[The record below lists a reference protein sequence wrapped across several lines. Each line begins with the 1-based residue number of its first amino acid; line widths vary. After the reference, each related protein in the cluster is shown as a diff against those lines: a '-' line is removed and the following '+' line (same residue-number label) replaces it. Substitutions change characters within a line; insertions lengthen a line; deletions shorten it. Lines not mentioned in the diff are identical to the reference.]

1 MKKKLLLPLAMAAIL
16 LSVNVLA
23 FDFNNVSY
31 TAVYNANSMT
41 IDTDTLGGVTY
52 TTVSYEGLYNS
63 GEPGMPSLPID
74 YIRFVVPYNATNFT
88 VSTRDRGLSNI
99 NLDHLVYPCQRPWF
113 TDGPV
118 PPIAL
123 PDTSA
128 YYSGSSYPSQ
138 MAWVA
143 DEGYLAGENHIVT
156 VAVMPFR
163 YSHSTNADVL
173 TKTTRCSVTLNYQLS
188 DSLPMYPIVRN
199 DSLLREEGY
208 QLTRSMVVNPNQ
220 VKNFAPVNTFN
231 PGIGGIGIIQGGISG
246 NELNGGGITPPQPVD
261 SLLPPPGVDTTATG
275 TELQLVDVN
284 YPYLIVT
291 TPELKHAVRRI
302 EALKRQKG
310 YNVKVVTMNEVMH
323 DSIAM
328 HGDYVNGHIAYG
340 EGDSAGVLRQ
350 YLRHYFQNY
359 GTKYV
364 LLVGSD
370 VPYRTTTHVLYK
382 PCTFQSDLYFSDL
395 NADWEDNR
403 QFDKSGELCVGRILG
418 KTEEQVNNYTDKL
431 LRYELN
437 PGRGDY
443 SYVKNAFY
451 SQGCE
456 FIDVNTLG
464 HPSEIDIIRRAL
476 DSIYPTP
483 DSIIEPDVNT
493 TGIPYPSGEDIVN
506 ELNSTPYSFLSFHHH
521 GCPSSLRTCG
531 RDGPYGIIPP
541 MSFLWANNNEL
552 AYPFEWEKNDTLPEF
567 GLNNIKNKN
576 YPSICFSVSCITMP
590 YEIPQYYKDKGLTMT
605 FGESFTTGK
614 DYGGPAYVGNTHD
627 GVIARSAKL
636 EAKVIEKIVNGYHKL
651 GEAIRQ
657 GKSDFSLYMEG
668 NYVRYLAAT
677 QNLLGDPTLELWTD
691 IPQVYEGISVLRND
705 SNVIVNGVNGQ
716 PVTISICSNN
726 GRLTKNQTTSD
737 VTIDAVS
744 PNSVITLYKHGYIP
758 LFAPLRL
765 QKMNI
770 TKSQYVLAGDVM
782 AGKSIDN
789 RTHGD
794 VIVKNG
800 VEYEIEASGTVI
812 LQDGFSVE
820 KGATFAIYPSCF

>member
-1 MKKKLLLPLAMAAIL
+1 MKKMSVLPVAIAAVL
-16 LSVNVLA
+16 LSANALA
-23 FDFNNVSY
+23 VDLNKVSH
-31 TAVYNANSMT
+31 TAVYNSSNMT
-41 IDTDTLGGVTY
+41 IGTDTLGGVTY
-52 TTVSYEGLYNS
+52 STVSYEGLLN
-63 GEPGMPSLPID
+63 GGAPGMPSLPID
-74 YIRFVVPYNATNFT
+74 YIRFSVPYNATNFT
-88 VSTRDRGLSNI
+88 VTTTERGLMDQ
-99 NLDHLVYPCQRPWF
+99 NLNHLVYPCQRPWF

-163 YSHSTNADVL
+163 YSHSTTADVL

-220 VKNFAPVNTFN
+220 VKSFAPVNSAN
-231 PGIGGIGIIQGGISG
+231 PGIGDIGIIQGGIG
-246 NELNGGGITPPQPVD
+246 GYGLNGGGIIPPQPVD

-370 VPYRTTTHVLYK
+370 VPYRTTTHVLDK
-382 PCTFQSDLYFSDL
+382 PCTFQSDFYFSDL
-395 NADWEDNR
+395 NADWEDYR
-403 QFDKSGELCVGRILG
+403 QFDKTGELCVGRILG
-418 KTEEQVNNYTDKL
+418 KTEEQINNYTDKL
-431 LRYELN
+431 FRYELN

-443 SYVKNAFY
+443 SYLKNAFY
-451 SQGCE
+451 SQSFGFKDIYANLE
-456 FIDVNTLG
+456 
-464 HPSEIDIIRRAL
+464 EIEIIRESL
-476 DSIYPTP
+476 DSIYPNP
-483 DSIIEPDVNT
+483 DTIMGPEFFND
-493 TGIPYPSGEDIVN
+493 GIPYPSGEDIVN
-506 ELNSTPYSFLSFHHH
+506 KLNSTPYSFLSFHHH

>member
-1 MKKKLLLPLAMAAIL
+1 M
-16 LSVNVLA
+16 
-23 FDFNNVSY
+23 
-31 TAVYNANSMT
+31 
-41 IDTDTLGGVTY
+41 G
-52 TTVSYEGLYNS
+52 
-63 GEPGMPSLPID
+63 
-74 YIRFVVPYNATNFT
+74 
-88 VSTRDRGLSNI
+88 
-99 NLDHLVYPCQRPWF
+99 
-113 TDGPV
+113 
-118 PPIAL
+118 
-123 PDTSA
+123 
-128 YYSGSSYPSQ
+128 
-138 MAWVA
+138 
-143 DEGYLAGENHIVT
+143 
-156 VAVMPFR
+156 
-163 YSHSTNADVL
+163 
-173 TKTTRCSVTLNYQLS
+173 
-188 DSLPMYPIVRN
+188 
-199 DSLLREEGY
+199 
-208 QLTRSMVVNPNQ
+208 
-220 VKNFAPVNTFN
+220 
-231 PGIGGIGIIQGGISG
+231 
-246 NELNGGGITPPQPVD
+246 
-261 SLLPPPGVDTTATG
+261 
-275 TELQLVDVN
+275 
-284 YPYLIVT
+284 
-291 TPELKHAVRRI
+291 
-302 EALKRQKG
+302 
-310 YNVKVVTMNEVMH
+310 
-323 DSIAM
+323 
-328 HGDYVNGHIAYG
+328 
-340 EGDSAGVLRQ
+340 
-350 YLRHYFQNY
+350 
-359 GTKYV
+359 
-364 LLVGSD
+364 
-370 VPYRTTTHVLYK
+370 
-382 PCTFQSDLYFSDL
+382 
-395 NADWEDNR
+395 
-403 QFDKSGELCVGRILG
+403 
-418 KTEEQVNNYTDKL
+418 
-431 LRYELN
+431 
-437 PGRGDY
+437 
-443 SYVKNAFY
+443 
-451 SQGCE
+451 
-456 FIDVNTLG
+456 
-464 HPSEIDIIRRAL
+464 
-476 DSIYPTP
+476 
-483 DSIIEPDVNT
+483 
-493 TGIPYPSGEDIVN
+493 
-506 ELNSTPYSFLSFHHH
+506 
-521 GCPSSLRTCG
+521 
-531 RDGPYGIIPP
+531 
-541 MSFLWANNNEL
+541 
-552 AYPFEWEKNDTLPEF
+552 KNDTLPEF

>member
-1 MKKKLLLPLAMAAIL
+1 MKKMSVLPVAIAAVL
-16 LSVNVLA
+16 LSANALA
-23 FDFNNVSY
+23 VDLNKVSH
-31 TAVYNANSMT
+31 TAVYNSSNMT
-41 IDTDTLGGVTY
+41 IGTDTLGGVTY
-52 TTVSYEGLYNS
+52 STVSYEGLIN
-63 GEPGMPSLPID
+63 GGAPGMPSLPID
-74 YIRFVVPYNATNFT
+74 YIRFSVPYNATNFT
-88 VSTRDRGLSNI
+88 VTTTERGLMDQ
-99 NLDHLVYPCQRPWF
+99 NLNYLVYPCQRPWF

-370 VPYRTTTHVLYK
+370 VPYRTTTHVLDK
-382 PCTFQSDLYFSDL
+382 PCTFQSDFYFSDL
-395 NADWEDNR
+395 NADWEDYR
-403 QFDKSGELCVGRILG
+403 QFDKTGELCVGRILG
-418 KTEEQVNNYTDKL
+418 KTEEQINNYTDKL
-431 LRYELN
+431 FRYELN

-443 SYVKNAFY
+443 SYLKNAFY
-451 SQGCE
+451 SQSFGFKDIYANLE
-456 FIDVNTLG
+456 
-464 HPSEIDIIRRAL
+464 EIEIIRESL
-476 DSIYPTP
+476 DSIYPNP
-483 DSIIEPDVNT
+483 DTIMGPEFFND
-493 TGIPYPSGEDIVN
+493 GIPYPSGEDIVN
-506 ELNSTPYSFLSFHHH
+506 KLNLTPYSFLSFHHH
-521 GCPSSLRTCG
+521 GCPSSLMTCG
-531 RDGPYGIIPP
+531 KQGIDTVFPP
-541 MSFLWANNNEL
+541 ISFLWANNNEF
-552 AYPFEWEKNDTLPEF
+552 APPFAFNKTDTLPEF
-567 GLNNIKNKN
+567 GLNNIVNKY
-576 YPSICFSVSCITMP
+576 YPSICFTISCETMP

-605 FGESFTTGK
+605 FGESFTIGK
-614 DYGGPAYVGNTHD
+614 DYGGPAYVGNTQKGITPH
-627 GVIARSAKL
+627 SAYL
-636 EAKVIEKIVNGYHKL
+636 EAKVIEKIINGYHKL
-651 GEAIRQ
+651 GEANRQ
-657 GKSDFSLYMEG
+657 AKSEFYIFMGGTSA
-668 NYVRYLAAT
+668 RYLVAT
-677 QNLLGDPTLELWTD
+677 QNLLGDPSLELWTD
-691 IPQVYEGISVLRND
+691 IPQVYEGISVLRNQ
-705 SNVIVNGVNGQ
+705 SNVIINGVNGQ
-716 PVTISICSNN
+716 PANISICSNN
-726 GRLTKNQTTSD
+726 GRLTTNQITSD

-758 LFAPLRL
+758 LFTPLRL
-765 QKMNI
+765 QKI
-770 TKSQYVLAGDVM
+770 DISKSQYVIASDVVAGNY
-782 AGKSIDN
+782 IDTI
-789 RTHGD
+789 RTQGD
-794 VIVKNG
+794 VIIKNG
-800 VEYEIEASGTVI
+800 VEYEIEASGTVT
-812 LQDGFSVE
+812 LEDGFSVE
-820 KGATFAIYPSCF
+820 KGATFAIYTSCF